1 MSRRD
6 ISQEEIYGTE
16 VLAELISRVTDSVS
30 QMLITIRWAAEF
42 MSRLLTVIVAV
53 PMGSSIE
60 EADLLQQV
68 LPSGEGTTKDHL
80 KGDTLTLLRQRTS

>member
-16 VLAELISRVTDSVS
+16 VLAELISLVTDSVS